1 MIYDGSAHREPRE
14 APDKARCSDAQH
26 GAAPARRT
34 LKHDL
39 LAKDG
44 VIAI

>member
-1 MIYDGSAHREPRE
+1 MTYDAGAHREPRE
-14 APDKARCSDAQH
+14 ASDKARCSDAQH

-34 LKHDL
+34 LQHDL